1 MPRKPKAKTLWE
13 NMVRLLRMRLLI
25 PLLRS
30 PHPPEYKARGVAVG
44 LAWAMTPLI
53 GIQMWLVFMTWVFCR
68 KVLKWHFSL
77 VLGCAWTWI
86 TNVVTMIPTYYL
98 FYVTGQIMRG
108 RFDSI
113 SGYASLQGT
122 LHESFMQNL
131 TFVEK
136 WTHFFKL
143 LLQDWGISMAVG
155 CLPWM
160 VLSAVAGYYLTMRF
174 EEKRAQRRAQKE
186 AARLLAGQGKIV
198 S

>member
-1 MPRKPKAKTLWE
+1 
-13 NMVRLLRMRLLI
+13 
-25 PLLRS
+25 
-30 PHPPEYKARGVAVG
+30 
-44 LAWAMTPLI
+44 
-53 GIQMWLVFMTWVFCR
+53 
-68 KVLKWHFSL
+68 
-77 VLGCAWTWI
+77 
-86 TNVVTMIPTYYL
+86 
-98 FYVTGQIMRG
+98 MRG

-160 VLSAVAGYYLTMRF
+160 VLSAVVGYYLTMRF